1 MKLVEELK
9 VQLVQGEKQL
19 IQLTTHRDNLQLRF
33 SSGGANSNQM
43 EIDAAQRELAEIN
56 RRMAEMRSN
65 LIRDETMFSESKT
78 FIERKQSEIQ
88 DLNRECENLTHKN
101 FQTNIKAQQAKE
113 LSDDL
118 NLIRSERD
126 QIERS
131 IAQITSY
138 PFARNQTGEPS
149 TVQKVA
155 QLELRLEELQRANQ
169 KIKQEEQMKWQEL
182 GDLRSKVQKIKGESE
197 YIKAQHQEARSKFVA
212 AHGEVNAQ
220 SVYRDLAKLDQNAYK
235 DVTNDISVKPESQ
248 PIWKDYD
255 FLERGTTPAD
265 AGDLKSLKAE
275 IIRMKHENKDFA
287 AELDKAQSLL
297 KLQTDIE
304 RENRQYYMQEKER
317 LRLLA

>member
-1 MKLVEELK
+1 
-9 VQLVQGEKQL
+9 
-19 IQLTTHRDNLQLRF
+19 
-33 SSGGANSNQM
+33 
-43 EIDAAQRELAEIN
+43 
-56 RRMAEMRSN
+56 
-65 LIRDETMFSESKT
+65 
-78 FIERKQSEIQ
+78 
-88 DLNRECENLTHKN
+88 
-101 FQTNIKAQQAKE
+101 
-113 LSDDL
+113 
-118 NLIRSERD
+118 
-126 QIERS
+126 
-131 IAQITSY
+131 
-138 PFARNQTGEPS
+138 
-149 TVQKVA
+149 
-155 QLELRLEELQRANQ
+155 
-169 KIKQEEQMKWQEL
+169 MKWQEL